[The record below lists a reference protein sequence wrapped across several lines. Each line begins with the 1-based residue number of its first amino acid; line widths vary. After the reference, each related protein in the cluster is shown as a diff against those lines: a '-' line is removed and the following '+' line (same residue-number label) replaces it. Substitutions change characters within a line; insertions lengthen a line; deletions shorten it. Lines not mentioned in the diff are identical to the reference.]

1 MTVQFVLYSRMVEST
16 QTGYPTKY
24 IPDHNVSNKE
34 LTHKIRQLERS
45 QNATPAKKQESWGHV
60 LQCV

>member
-1 MTVQFVLYSRMVEST
+1 MTVQFVLYSRMIEST
-16 QTGYPTKY
+16 QTGYPTQY

-45 QNATPAKKQESWGHV
+45 
-60 LQCV
+60 